1 MSIPHSK
8 MLSASKSIMAMA
20 SMKRDI
26 QKLDQHQKQVV
37 NVNVNPTPSPQ
48 VNVVYPKPYEVDEG
62 IVVVPATSPQP
73 SPQPSSSVQTPAQ
86 TVQTRDVDMSTID
99 ELKTIIN
106 NNETA
111 VQALIMIIDIM
122 QSNPLVINKLIV
134 AYAQPF
140 KDLVKVL
147 TSADDV
153 DIQYVEDLGC
163 FASSKYKIVD
173 DIYVIKDNDAQSLK
187 YSYPDV
193 LRLFDRFKI
202 SVKMIAI
209 PQ

>member
-1 MSIPHSK
+1 MSIPKSK

-37 NVNVNPTPSPQ
+37 NVNVNPTPTPQ

-62 IVVVPATSPQP
+62 IVVVPATSTQPQP
-73 SPQPSSSVQTPAQ
+73 PAQ
-86 TVQTRDVDMSTID
+86 PTVQRDVASADMSTID
-99 ELKTIIN
+99 ELKTIIS

-111 VQALIMIIDIM
+111 VKALIMIIDIM

-140 KDLVKVL
+140 KELVKVL
-147 TSADDV
+147 TNAEDV
-153 DIQYVEDLGC
+153 DIQYVEDVGC
-163 FASSKYKIVD
+163 FASSKYKVVD
-173 DIYVIKDNDAQSLK
+173 DIYIIKDGDAQSLK
-187 YSYPDV
+187 YGYPDV
-193 LRLFDRFKI
+193 LRLFDRFRI
-202 SVKMIAI
+202 SVKMIANA
-209 PQ
+209 